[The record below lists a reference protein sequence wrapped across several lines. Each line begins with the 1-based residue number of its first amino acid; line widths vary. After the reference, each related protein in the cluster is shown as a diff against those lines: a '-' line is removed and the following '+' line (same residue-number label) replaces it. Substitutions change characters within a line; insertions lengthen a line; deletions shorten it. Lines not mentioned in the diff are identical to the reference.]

1 MQVPVRKWQA
11 KKKKKKKNSWS
22 IKGSLESVGSKEA
35 EADADS
41 PP

>member
-1 MQVPVRKWQA
+1 MQVPVRKWQP
-11 KKKKKKKNSWS
+11 KKKKKNSWS